1 MGTKISKKK
10 EKISSYQRLKMKL
23 EHYKSGVEAMI
34 ERPHSS
40 QAKNFRVEYKLDN
53 DLM

>member
-1 MGTKISKKK
+1 MGTKTSKKK
-10 EKISSYQRLKMKL
+10 EKITSYQKLKMRL

-34 ERPHSS
+34 ERPHTAE
-40 QAKNFRVEYKLDN
+40 AKAFRINYKLEN

>member
-1 MGTKISKKK
+1 METKTSKKK
-10 EKISSYQRLKMKL
+10 EKISSYQRLKNKF
-23 EHYKSGVEAMI
+23 EHYKNGVEAMI

-40 QAKNFRVEYKLDN
+40 EAKNFRMNYKLEN

>member
-10 EKISSYQRLKMKL
+10 EKISSYQRLKNKFD
-23 EHYKSGVEAMI
+23 HYKSGVEAMI
-34 ERPHSS
+34 ERPHSAE
-40 QAKNFRVEYKLDN
+40 AKAFRINYKLDN